1 MIRLLLVLQDLQR
14 LAALGKLTDDVAP
27 RDDAAQHA
35 AAVRDRNKVLSGD
48 QLDQILNARVDRDR
62 TGMRRVTSESSM
74 FPACS
79 GVCPSSRRRK
89 SPSVIVPT

>member
-1 MIRLLLVLQDLQR
+1 MYSPVCMIRLLLVLQDLQR

-48 QLDQILNARVDRDR
+48 QLDQILNARVI
-62 TGMRRVTSESSM
+62 VTE
-74 FPACS
+74 
-79 GVCPSSRRRK
+79 R
-89 SPSVIVPT
+89 

>member
-1 MIRLLLVLQDLQR
+1 MIRLLLVFQDLQR

-48 QLDQILNARVDRDR
+48 
-62 TGMRRVTSESSM
+62 VTE
-74 FPACS
+74 
-79 GVCPSSRRRK
+79 R
-89 SPSVIVPT
+89 